1 MPKKKKEIRPRRRIT
16 TPKKCLFCEEKK
28 EPNYFDTET
37 LQKFLTE
44 RGKIVGRSR
53 NGLCARHQ
61 RHFALA
67 VKYARHLAL
76 LPFISR
82 D

>member
-1 MPKKKKEIRPRRRIT
+1 MAKKKKEIRPRRRTSI
-16 TPKKCLFCEEKK
+16 PKKCFFCEEAK
-28 EPNYFDTET
+28 EPTFQEVET

-44 RGKIVGRSR
+44 RGKIIGRAR

-61 RHFALA
+61 KSFSLA

>member
-1 MPKKKKEIRPRRRIT
+1 MAKTQRRIIKKKLIT
-16 TPKKCLFCEEKK
+16 PAKCFFCEEKK
-28 EPNYFDTET
+28 EPKYSDTSD
-37 LQKFLTE
+37 LQKFISD
-44 RGKIVGRSR
+44 RGKILSRSR
-53 NGLCARHQ
+53 SGICANHQ
-61 RHFALA
+61 RHLSDA

>member
-1 MPKKKKEIRPRRRIT
+1 MAKKKKEIRPRRKLT
-16 TPKKCLFCEEKK
+16 SPKKCFFCEEKK
-28 EPNYFDTET
+28 EPTYADVET

-44 RGKIVGRSR
+44 RGKIMGRAR
-53 NGLCARHQ
+53 NGLCAKHQ
-61 RHFALA
+61 RHLTLNI
-67 VKYARHLAL
+67 KYARHLAL

>member
-1 MPKKKKEIRPRRRIT
+1 MPKKKKDIRPKRRIT
-16 TPKKCLFCEEKK
+16 TPKKCLFCEEKRDPSY
-28 EPNYFDTET
+28 EDVET

-44 RGKIVGRSR
+44 RGKIVGRAR
-53 NGLCARHQ
+53 NGLCAQHQ
-61 RHFALA
+61 RQLALA

-76 LPFISR
+76 LPFTSR